1 VVECHADTGLD
12 RSLRNLHTGGASATR
27 GRGSATAMRKSG
39 SLSAHS
45 RYSVKQRYTP
55 TRHVCH
61 KVPKPLKNIEW
72 HEACG
77 FPPTASRGARR
88 PLFPHRLQ
96 RVRDHSMTRAAASII
111 GVMPFTCPLAHAA
124 TPGAGAHSWPIVMM
138 IGLLV
143 LGIGLMF
150 AVRARRVR
158 RRTRFDLWL
167 LSRPE
172 SRVLPWRRG
181 ASSAGDADADSNPV
195 EESFGG
201 R

>member
-1 VVECHADTGLD
+1 
-12 RSLRNLHTGGASATR
+12 
-27 GRGSATAMRKSG
+27 
-39 SLSAHS
+39 
-45 RYSVKQRYTP
+45 
-55 TRHVCH
+55 
-61 KVPKPLKNIEW
+61 
-72 HEACG
+72 
-77 FPPTASRGARR
+77 
-88 PLFPHRLQ
+88 
-96 RVRDHSMTRAAASII
+96 MTRAAASII
-111 GVMPFTCPLAHAA
+111 GGMAFTCPLAHAA
-124 TPGAGAHSWPIVMM
+124 APGAGAHSWPIVMM

-181 ASSAGDADADSNPV
+181 ASPAVEVDVDSNPV